1 MTDLEDRIHK
11 VTVVLEEERA
21 RKAEVREERENGYSA
36 HTDSHSPGIFC
47 EHFSSCNLIRVE
59 LGGL

>member
-21 RKAEVREERENGYSA
+21 RKAEVREKKENSYPA
-36 HTDSHSPGIFC
+36 HTHSRHVLPAFV
-47 EHFSSCNLIRVE
+47 R
-59 LGGL
+59 LGLD

>member
-21 RKAEVREERENGYSA
+21 RKAEVREERENGYPA
-36 HTDSHSPGIFC
+36 HTHSQHIVPAF
-47 EHFSSCNLIRVE
+47 VK
-59 LGGL
+59 LGSD

>member
-21 RKAEVREERENGYSA
+21 RKAEVRERR
-36 HTDSHSPGIFC
+36 T
-47 EHFSSCNLIRVE
+47 
-59 LGGL
+59 

>member
-21 RKAEVREERENGYSA
+21 RKAEVREDKENSYPA
-36 HTDSHSPGIFC
+36 HTHIPSIFRQR
-47 EHFSSCNLIRVE
+47 FLS
-59 LGGL
+59 